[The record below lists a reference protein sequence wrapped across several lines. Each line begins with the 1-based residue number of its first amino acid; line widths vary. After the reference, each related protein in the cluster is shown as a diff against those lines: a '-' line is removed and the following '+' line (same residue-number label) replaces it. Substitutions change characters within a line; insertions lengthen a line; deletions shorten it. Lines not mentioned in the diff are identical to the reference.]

1 MLEVFMDFVSKLLS
15 ERVIKDNYAKID
27 STNTMPANHGMK
39 HILGTLKLTDIFA
52 KVLNL
57 SNREIEI
64 IKTCLIFHDIGC
76 IYGRDEHP
84 YNSMLIAKEYL
95 SGCEYFSDNELE
107 VIYHAILHHDDFGD
121 YSALKTRIDWFVNV
135 IDKLDFS
142 ASRMEDNYKER
153 FDYSESED
161 IDRLELFFDGKE
173 LKITIKTIDNPK
185 VISPERIYNR
195 NLICKSMMVFL
206 GFCEEFKYTPKLF
219 LEDKELYF
227 DKFNK
232 SVMVKR

>member
-1 MLEVFMDFVSKLLS
+1 MDFVSKLLS
-15 ERVIKDNYAKID
+15 ESVITDGYAKID

-39 HILGTLKLTDIFA
+39 HILGTLALIDTFA
-52 KVLNL
+52 KVLSL
-57 SNREIEI
+57 TKREVEI

-76 IYGRDEHP
+76 VYGRAEHP

-95 SGCEYFSDNELE
+95 SGSDYFDAAELE
-107 VIYHAILHHDDFGD
+107 NIYYAILHHDDFGD
-121 YSALKTRIDWFVNV
+121 YSSMKTKIDWLVNV
-135 IDKLDFS
+135 IDKLDFT

-161 IDRLELFFDGKE
+161 IDRLDLFFDGKE
-173 LKITIKTIDNPK
+173 FRITIKTIAEPK

-195 NLICKSMMVFL
+195 NLICKAMMVFL
-206 GFCEEFKYTPKLF
+206 GFCEEFNYVPKLF
-219 LEDKELYF
+219 LEDEELYF

>member
-1 MLEVFMDFVSKLLS
+1 MDFVDKLLK
-15 ERVIKDNYAKID
+15 EKVIVENYAKID

-39 HILGTLKLTDIFA
+39 HILGTIKLTNVFA
-52 KVLNL
+52 KALNL
-57 SNREIEI
+57 SEREEEI

-76 IYGRDEHP
+76 VFGRNEHP
-84 YNSMLIAKEYL
+84 YNSMLIAKEYFENN
-95 SGCEYFSDNELE
+95 EYFTSDELE
-107 VIYHAILHHDDFGD
+107 IIYDAILHHDDFGD
-121 YSALKTRIDWFVNV
+121 YSALKTKISWLVNV
-135 IDKLDFS
+135 IDKLDFT
-142 ASRMEDNYKER
+142 ASRMEDNYKDK

-161 IDRLELFFDGKE
+161 IDRLEINLKNNIF
-173 LKITIKTIDNPK
+173 KITIKTIENPK

-206 GFCEEFKYTPKLF
+206 EFCKEFGYIPKLY
-219 LEDKELYF
+219 LENKELYF